1 MKKKNELKIT
11 LRNRH
16 QLSPIRKF
24 IVILHERTR
33 RVLQMLFTT
42 VYIQNRV
49 AKEQSMQT
57 PNLPYD
63 SLFGYLVMA

>member
-1 MKKKNELKIT
+1 
-11 LRNRH
+11 
-16 QLSPIRKF
+16 
-24 IVILHERTR
+24 
-33 RVLQMLFTT
+33 MLFTT

>member
-1 MKKKNELKIT
+1 MSTARSKLLGYT
-11 LRNRH
+11 A
-16 QLSPIRKF
+16 
-24 IVILHERTR
+24 VIKRDKEFALET
-33 RVLQMLFTT
+33 
-42 VYIQNRV
+42 NRV